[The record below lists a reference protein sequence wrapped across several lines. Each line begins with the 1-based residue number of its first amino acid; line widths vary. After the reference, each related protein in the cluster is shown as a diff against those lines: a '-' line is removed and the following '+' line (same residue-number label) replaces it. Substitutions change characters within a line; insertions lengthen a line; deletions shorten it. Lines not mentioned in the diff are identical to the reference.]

1 MQDKRKALYNIFNN
15 CCKLSIFL
23 VVNKY
28 ISSLIRSC
36 NVKCQ
41 TKQSLIKPLR
51 SGCCHEENYNFN
63 HIYTIGSECTMK
75 LQNKS
80 QGKSQELPRNHKKSP
95 ENLKEIP
102 RNHKEISR
110 NHQEIWEKSQEITRK
125 SREITMSFIKD
136 PNFHWS
142 CTSKSSKTPH
152 PCLPEWTRPPAKT
165 RQNRL
170 LQEYRLTERGR
181 LTWQNMKFSAANFG
195 AQTRNDN
202 FFNS

>member
-28 ISSLIRSC
+28 ISSIIRSC

-110 NHQEIWEKSQEITRK
+110 NHQEITKKSQEITRK

-136 PNFHWS
+136 TNFHWS
-142 CTSKSSKTPH
+142 CTNKSSKTPH
-152 PCLPEWTRPPAKT
+152 PCLQEWTRPPAKLDRT
-165 RQNRL
+165 GHNKNTASL
-170 LQEYRLTERGR
+170 CED
-181 LTWQNMKFSAANFG
+181 A
-195 AQTRNDN
+195 
-202 FFNS
+202 